1 MKEYRLNRMFHPGS
15 GRSLQVAVDHGAPGE
30 PRMLEGIE
38 DMESAIDTLV
48 AAGPDVLLLTPGQ
61 AHHLQRRP
69 GRDKPALA
77 LRVDVPNVYAE
88 EEPTEA
94 WDLMLGDAVGHAV
107 RLDAACVVVNLLE
120 APGHPELR
128 RACVANVLELV
139 SPCAAAGMPLM
150 VEPLVLKPGP
160 GGYGIDGDARRLTGL
175 VRQAVELGADVI
187 KADPTSDPDDYAAV
201 VQAAGVPVL
210 ARGGD
215 RVDDLEIL
223 RRTERLLSAG
233 ARGVVYGRNVIQHPN
248 PSAMLKALSALVHE
262 NATSDQ
268 AAALLSEVR
277 TF

>member
-1 MKEYRLNRMFHPGS
+1 MFHPDS

-48 AAGPDVLLLTPGQ
+48 AARPDVLLLTPGQ

-88 EEPTEA
+88 QEPAEA

-128 RACVANVLELV
+128 RARVENVPQLV
-139 SPCAAAGMPLM
+139 SPCAPPGVPPL
-150 VEPLVLKPGP
+150 VEPPLLPPRP
-160 GGYGIDGDARRLTGL
+160 GGYGIDRDAHRLPPPL
-175 VRQAVELGADVI
+175 PHALQL
-187 KADPTSDPDDYAAV
+187 
-201 VQAAGVPVL
+201 
-210 ARGGD
+210 RG
-215 RVDDLEIL
+215 
-223 RRTERLLSAG
+223 
-233 ARGVVYGRNVIQHPN
+233 
-248 PSAMLKALSALVHE
+248 
-262 NATSDQ
+262 
-268 AAALLSEVR
+268 
-277 TF
+277 